1 MLAITKSMAL
11 HGLKG
16 YIISIQ
22 VDISAGMPYFEI
34 VGLADTSIKESKE
47 RIRTAIKN
55 LHIEF
60 LSRRIV
66 VNLAPANIRKEGS
79 SLDLAI
85 AVGILIASQNI
96 NYLSQSTL
104 LKDTLL
110 IGELSLDGKIEK
122 VNGILP
128 ICIEAQKQGV
138 KRIILPKENAKEAAY
153 VKNIEVLPVE
163 NLEEVIKYLNQEIK
177 IQKEENKNFLE
188 EENIYN
194 VDFSEVKGQE
204 NVKRALEISA
214 AGGHNCLMIRKSR
227 FRKDY
232 ACKKITKYFTKFK
245 L

>member
-104 LKDTLL
+104 LKDTIL

-128 ICIEAQKQGV
+128 ICIEAQKQGI

-163 NLEEVIKYLNQEIK
+163 NLEEVIRYLNQEIE
-177 IQKEENKNFLE
+177 ISKEKNKNFLE

-204 NVKRALEISA
+204 NVKRALEVSA
-214 AGGHNCLMIRKSR
+214 AGGHNCLMIRESR
-227 FRKDY
+227 VREDY
-232 ACKKITKYFTKFK
+232 ACKKVTKHFT
-245 L
+245 

>member
-85 AVGILIASQNI
+85 AVGILITSQNI

-104 LKDTLL
+104 LKDTIL

-128 ICIEAQKQGV
+128 ICIEAQKQGI

-163 NLEEVIKYLNQEIK
+163 NLEEVIRYLNQEIE
-177 IQKEENKNFLE
+177 ISKEKNKNFLE

-204 NVKRALEISA
+204 NVKRALEVSA
-214 AGGHNCLMIRKSR
+214 AGGHNCLMIRESR
-227 FRKDY
+227 VREDY
-232 ACKKITKYFTKFK
+232 ACKKVTKHFT
-245 L
+245 